1 MEKQLSAS
9 WEAKL
14 TGWFSCFGPQDG
26 KKEVFFDDFSKA
38 QFWSVEIKES
48 GLIGVWQEQNAER
61 KTTTMN

>member
-14 TGWFSCFGPQDG
+14 FLFGPQDG

-38 QFWSVEIKES
+38 HF
-48 GLIGVWQEQNAER
+48 
-61 KTTTMN
+61 